1 MFCFSSLTPNNHH
14 ETEDKYSP
22 LQSEKSLPND
32 TPHPIKSK
40 QQSSSTNSLVRSG
53 MPSSSIPKLLLKRSS
68 IKQPSTILSSTKPN
82 TTLSITDVSTSSSN
96 TIATDHLLTTHSTIS
111 EHEVII
117 PLKKSNSKNGFTTT
131 SESISKRNI
140 LRKTSRPSQNQSFVS
155 ENRKERHARGSKK
168 KFSNNNLVKNSEL
181 IDDTESWIKSHDDIS
196 QIFMMNEQDEKKPQ
210 IYERQRKK
218 QNKNRTVN
226 QSRMSPSKLKLEN
239 NHHQTYTLDSSR
251 CKLTSRLNIDICIL
265 FS

>member
-22 LQSEKSLPND
+22 LQSEKSLPDNI
-32 TPHPIKSK
+32 PHPIKSK

-68 IKQPSTILSSTKPN
+68 IKQPSPILSSTKPN

-155 ENRKERHARGSKK
+155 ENRKERHVKGSKK
-168 KFSNNNLVKNSEL
+168 KFSNNEL
-181 IDDTESWIKSHDDIS
+181 IDDRESWIKNHDDIS
-196 QIFMMNEQDEKKPQ
+196 QIFMMNEQYEKKPQ

-226 QSRMSPSKLKLEN
+226 RSRMSPSKLKVEN

-251 CKLTSRLNIDICIL
+251 CKLTSCFNIDICIL